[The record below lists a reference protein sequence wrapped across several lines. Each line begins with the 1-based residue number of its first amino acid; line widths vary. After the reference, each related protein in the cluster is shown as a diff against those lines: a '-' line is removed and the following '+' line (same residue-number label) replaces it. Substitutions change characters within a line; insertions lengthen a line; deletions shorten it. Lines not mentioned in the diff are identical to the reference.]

1 MQCKF
6 WFYTCKVN
14 FRLSLTK
21 PEFRFA
27 AIAFVIG
34 IGYLMLEFANN
45 RAQMA
50 DFRVYYDAASAFVY
64 DGQVYGQA
72 FGVSSGFYKYSP
84 VACLPFVPFVFLPY
98 FAASLI
104 YYVLVLLSIL
114 WFMITITRE
123 SEISSGKSRRWV
135 LLIVSL
141 FMADHL
147 ERELHLG
154 NVNLFLL
161 ITIYFVYKKI
171 TAGHKLHAGILYGV
185 VLLFKP
191 HFLILLPYWF
201 WRREWKL
208 MASAALTI
216 LIGIILPTL
225 FKGWTAN
232 LDLLSAWMAA
242 IRDHNVQLYES
253 PNTVY
258 GLAHT
263 VLPDNFNH
271 ALLVPLLLALTGVLF
286 LLFMLRNKKESDP
299 MRTFTEL
306 FVLVALIPNLA
317 HTDTE
322 HFMWSW
328 PLIAYSVLSL
338 IQMDAS
344 RRWMPG
350 TLLFLA
356 FIPYCLNSPDIVGKS
371 VRFLFD
377 EGGMLGLANL
387 VIIGVSIYLYRV
399 SGRIATSGR

>member
-1 MQCKF
+1 
-6 WFYTCKVN
+6 
-14 FRLSLTK
+14 
-21 PEFRFA
+21 
-27 AIAFVIG
+27 
-34 IGYLMLEFANN
+34 
-45 RAQMA
+45 
-50 DFRVYYDAASAFVY
+50 
-64 DGQVYGQA
+64 
-72 FGVSSGFYKYSP
+72 
-84 VACLPFVPFVFLPY
+84 
-98 FAASLI
+98 
-104 YYVLVLLSIL
+104 
-114 WFMITITRE
+114 
-123 SEISSGKSRRWV
+123 
-135 LLIVSL
+135 
-141 FMADHL
+141 
-147 ERELHLG
+147 
-154 NVNLFLL
+154 
-161 ITIYFVYKKI
+161 
-171 TAGHKLHAGILYGV
+171 
-185 VLLFKP
+185 
-191 HFLILLPYWF
+191 
-201 WRREWKL
+201 
-208 MASAALTI
+208 
-216 LIGIILPTL
+216 
-225 FKGWTAN
+225 
-232 LDLLSAWMAA
+232 
-242 IRDHNVQLYES
+242 
-253 PNTVY
+253 
-258 GLAHT
+258 LAHT